1 MSRLPKVGLGGGAVK
16 PEQKGGQPHGR
27 VFGGLVWRGGDTV
40 EAPEGWRG
48 GTWVALPSWPV
59 PVTSFPSSIVQR
71 GLYPG
76 KSLRAPGGRF
86 RGPQCVSLWALA
98 GPRGWCACVCVPVR
112 HLWRSLVNP
121 SLAQQ
126 PWPCL
131 VCPSADFLFS
141 VCGHCP
147 TVCPDVGG
155 AGVESWGRGG
165 VHTRRISSMR
175 RTHATSTEIKVY

>member
-1 MSRLPKVGLGGGAVK
+1 MSRLLRMGRGRPVK
-16 PEQKGGQPHGR
+16 PGQKGGQR
-27 VFGGLVWRGGDTV
+27 VFGGLVWGGGTL

-48 GTWVALPSWPV
+48 GAWVALPSRPV

-71 GLYPG
+71 GLYLG

-112 HLWRSLVNP
+112 LLWRSLVNL

-131 VCPSADFLFS
+131 VCPFTDHLFFCLWPLS
-141 VCGHCP
+141 YCVSKCWW
-147 TVCPDVGG
+147 GG
-155 AGVESWGRGG
+155 RQE
-165 VHTRRISSMR
+165 
-175 RTHATSTEIKVY
+175 